1 MVPSLHH
8 PSFTKKNIT
17 THARAIHSNAIHF
30 RALYIY
36 IYTHKKTFNASSFVF
51 VGWSFVLLKETH
63 RRSERRRKKSSTD
76 DDRKHT
82 QTSLRFCSKFTC
94 IDFFARARFSL
105 SRAALSREEE
115 EEEKKK
121 KHKEEQRT
129 TQKQPWSERRRRRR
143 REEKKSARRRHRRH
157 LFLEG
162 QLWAP
167 KTVASFSI

>member
-1 MVPSLHH
+1 VREEERNHRP
-8 PSFTKKNIT
+8 T
-17 THARAIHSNAIHF
+17 TEN
-30 RALYIY
+30 
-36 IYTHKKTFNASSFVF
+36 
-51 VGWSFVLLKETH
+51 
-63 RRSERRRKKSSTD
+63 
-76 DDRKHT
+76 T

-115 EEEKKK
+115 EEKKK

-129 TQKQPWSERRRRRR
+129 TQKQPSERRRRRR
-143 REEKKSARRRHRRH
+143 QEEKKSARRRHRRH